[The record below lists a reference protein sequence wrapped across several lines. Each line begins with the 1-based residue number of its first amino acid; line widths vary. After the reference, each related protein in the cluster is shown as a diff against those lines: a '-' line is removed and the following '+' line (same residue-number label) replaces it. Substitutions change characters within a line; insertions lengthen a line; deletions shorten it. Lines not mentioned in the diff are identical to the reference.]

1 MAKDGTQNYLIWI
14 RPKNNDC
21 IGFDYYFDKKHE
33 NDPKPVI
40 LDCILKTDNGFV
52 LQNTP
57 KTYDKISKYYPIRLV
72 IHSASDFLKGQ
83 VSTPEDIFNQVFLK
97 DDKDIN
103 IVIEDDDP
111 QKSETIEGIKV
122 PLIHLTLTDLYIE
135 SLFGTESLP
144 HPVPRSYMIMDNS
157 IWNYLVPL
165 ADSYYIHDLTKYK
178 TLNEKQKRE
187 ERKKTMRKS
196 DKSFY
201 YAVKSICN
209 NYLKNLYRLKVTQE
223 YADLNSRL
231 AEQSYLSGAHASGVS
246 PFIFHSET
254 TAKQLV
260 QREFR
265 LLENAI
271 EYPFDKRNEYEQ
283 GSAMDRIC
291 KHKWRILLLDDK
303 AIEPMD
309 TKPSISEMDKSKG
322 GWNCKLTIIRNFLEN
337 QLSLNNKIAY
347 GPCCYGREIVIEP
360 EIAEKP
366 NNNTKILIE
375 YAQSID
381 EAEDALSR
389 KKYDLVLIDYLLNQT
404 DGTHYGYELL
414 DKIWN
419 DQQQHKNDEEH
430 LKYNT
435 IKPHHHLRMY
445 CMFISAYSSAV
456 HDRLLAEGL
465 NQSEKYWFIN
475 LGACPTNTP
484 QLFLYNLLKLM
495 DKRLDDS
502 HIRRL
507 SIDGI
512 IEVLENIF
520 KDNVRKNAGELHQKI
535 QSLQYYY
542 RNLLQDYDISVGKDN
557 IFETTKSVLVT
568 HFLNDHINM
577 GGLLEHLAQLVHL
590 TAFGTIRQWPEMWEE
605 YLYVKAQLEAQTSE
619 DDKERLV
626 NLCSKIEGL
635 IPKLKS
641 SAL

>member
-1 MAKDGTQNYLIWI
+1 MVKDKSPNYLIWI
-14 RPKNNDC
+14 RPQC
-21 IGFDYYFDKKHE
+21 TWFDYYFDKKHE

-40 LDCILKTDNGFV
+40 LDCILNTSNGFI
-52 LQNTP
+52 LQDTP
-57 KTYDKISKYYPIRLV
+57 KTYEKKSNYYPIRLV

-83 VSTPEDIFNQVFLK
+83 VSAPEDIFKQAFLK
-97 DDKDIN
+97 DDKDID

-111 QKSETIEGIKV
+111 QKRETIKGIKV

-135 SLFGTESLP
+135 SLFGTDSLP
-144 HPVPRSYMIMDNS
+144 NPVPRSYMIMDNS

-165 ADSYYIHDLTKYK
+165 ADVFYIHDLVKYRQ
-178 TLNEKQKRE
+178 LEEKGRWIERYKAKRE
-187 ERKKTMRKS
+187 AKE
-196 DKSFY
+196 SFY
-201 YAVKSICN
+201 QVVKSICN
-209 NYLKNLYRLKVTQE
+209 NYEKGLYRLKVAQE
-223 YADLNSRL
+223 YADLNARL
-231 AEQSYLSGAHASGVS
+231 AGQSYLSGAHASGVS

-265 LLENAI
+265 LLEDAI
-271 EYPFDKRNEYEQ
+271 EYPFDKGYSCDA
-283 GSAMDRIC
+283 GSIIDRIC

-309 TKPSISEMDKSKG
+309 TKPNISGSDKNKG
-322 GWNCKLTIIRNFLEN
+322 GWNCKLTIIRKILES
-337 QLSLNNKIAY
+337 QLHLREQIAF
-347 GPCCYGREIVIEP
+347 GPCHNKKAENKEDIIE
-360 EIAEKP
+360 EKP
-366 NNNTKILIE
+366 NDNTKILIE
-375 YAQSID
+375 YAESLN
-381 EAEDALSR
+381 EALEALSR

-404 DGTHYGYELL
+404 EGTHYGYELL
-414 DKIWN
+414 DEIWN
-419 DQQQHKNDEEH
+419 DQQRHKKNEDN
-430 LKYNT
+430 LKYST

-502 HIRRL
+502 HVNRL

-512 IEVLENIF
+512 IEVLEDIF
-520 KDNVRKNAGELHQKI
+520 KDDLIRKNAGELYQKI
-535 QSLQYYY
+535 QSLQYYF
-542 RNLLQDYDISVGKDN
+542 RNLLQDYDISVGKEN

-605 YLYVKAQLEAQTSE
+605 YLYVKAQLEAQAS
-619 DDKERLV
+619 DKERLEI
-626 NLCSKIEGL
+626 LCNKIERYIL
-635 IPKLKS
+635 KLKS